1 MNEDELLALNATLQE
16 ENESLKN
23 LLSMTDFP
31 PNEQLTS
38 EKNFAML
45 SGKDEIPAKYKEVFD
60 YMMPPSMQWML
71 ITSKDE
77 EEYWV
82 DLCIHSF
89 DTYLMYNPN
98 CGFNE
103 HDRQEIMILV
113 RKRLNRAYQGFERTQ
128 INTQIQEINYQTA
141 PKIPETTKKTES
153 LLSRL
158 NPFRK

>member
-1 MNEDELLALNATLQE
+1 MNEDELQELIATLQE

-23 LLSMTDFP
+23 QLSMIDFP

-38 EKNFAML
+38 EKNFAL
-45 SGKDEIPAKYKEVFD
+45 LAGKDEIPAKYKEVFD
-60 YMMPPSMQWML
+60 YMMQPSMQWML
-71 ITSKDE
+71 ITSKGE
-77 EEYWV
+77 EDCWV
-82 DLCIHSF
+82 DLCLHSF

-103 HDRQEIMILV
+103 HDRQVIMVLV
-113 RKRLNRAYQGFERTQ
+113 GKRLNRAYQGFERTQ
-128 INTQIQEINYQTA
+128 INTQIQDINYQTA
-141 PKIPETTKKTES
+141 PKIPETAKKTES

>member
-1 MNEDELLALNATLQE
+1 MNEDELQELIATLQE

-23 LLSMTDFP
+23 QLSMTDFP

-38 EKNFAML
+38 EKNFAL
-45 SGKDEIPAKYKEVFD
+45 LAGVDEIPAKYKEIFD
-60 YMMPPSMQWML
+60 YMLSPSMQWMAT
-71 ITSKDE
+71 TSKDE

-82 DLCIHSF
+82 ALCQHAYDAYVF
-89 DTYLMYNPN
+89 DNQN
-98 CGFNE
+98 CGLKE
-103 HDRQEIMILV
+103 SDRQAIMILI
-113 RKRLNRAYQGFERTQ
+113 RKRLNRSYQGFERTQ

-141 PKIPETTKKTES
+141 PKIPETAKKTES